1 MGSAYQKLS
10 DLPNAIKFYSK
21 SLTEH
26 RTPDIL
32 AKLREAEKTKI
43 EADKQAYIN
52 PELAETA
59 RNEGNEAFKKGD
71 FAGAVKH
78 YTEAIKRQP

>member
-1 MGSAYQKLS
+1 MGNAYQKLD
-10 DLPNAIKFYSK
+10 DLPNAIIFYSK

-26 RTPDIL
+26 RTPEIL
-32 AKLREAEKTKI
+32 GKLREAEKTKI

-52 PELAETA
+52 PELAEVA
-59 RNEGNEAFKKGD
+59 RGEGNEAFKKGD